1 MTYWTRTSLWRLLAL
16 LCAFVLIAAA
26 CSSGD
31 DDDDAAIQT
40 NEPAATTAPEPEP
53 EANATP
59 ATAEPAPQEV
69 DEEPPVEMDFSS
81 GPADD
86 SLEPVRIGLL
96 NQENDVIGS
105 FPEFRLGVEGA
116 VAYLNAENGG
126 INGHPIEIVS
136 CVQNGVEKAQECAQE
151 LASSDLVSLMNG
163 VNIWT
168 FAFDFYATMGD
179 TPIIGGLPLFASDYN
194 QPNARYFNGGS
205 ISIYAAMARFAAEEL
220 GAKKVAVLVNSNPA
234 ADAAVADGLAP
245 IFEQFGIEF
254 VNINVPLPLTDAIPA
269 MSEVPDDADLVM
281 LLAAQNEWIPV
292 IRAASQL
299 GIEPERMFYSGTCA
313 AADVYAEVGDLIVG
327 SWMARGGFVNE
338 DPWAPQEVKDL
349 LAQFEA
355 NIEVYAPEAPDAVFT
370 SLGWATLNDLHD
382 LYEEIG
388 FENLANPANIFA
400 AMDDGQS
407 RGRVGSYGWS
417 CIYEDAGLVSLCSGD
432 NLFVEIADSDGNSLP
447 PVNDGAYVNGLSLLE
462 G

>member
-31 DDDDAAIQT
+31 DDDDAAVQT

-327 SWMARGGFVNE
+327 S
-338 DPWAPQEVKDL
+338 
-349 LAQFEA
+349 
-355 NIEVYAPEAPDAVFT
+355 
-370 SLGWATLNDLHD
+370 
-382 LYEEIG
+382 
-388 FENLANPANIFA
+388 
-400 AMDDGQS
+400 
-407 RGRVGSYGWS
+407 
-417 CIYEDAGLVSLCSGD
+417 
-432 NLFVEIADSDGNSLP
+432 
-447 PVNDGAYVNGLSLLE
+447 
-462 G
+462 